1 VSLEIVAV
9 DAADAEQ
16 LAAYHATYHA
26 AHTHGREYA
35 TAFALEEVRAQ
46 LLTEGTGELNL
57 AWSGLAG
64 GEVVTGG
71 SLWAPLDDNTHMA
84 TVEVGTRPADRRRGY
99 GSAMLEHLVGEVR
112 RLGRRTVLAE
122 VSAPYDGPADGRGHP
137 NVDFV
142 LRRGFEFA
150 LGSVMRVL
158 DLPADEGRLKR
169 LAAEAEPHHRGYE
182 FLQFRG
188 AVPEDIIEQYGELTG
203 AVAVEAPTGDLE
215 LERERFGRERIRA
228 GERELEAA
236 GRVRY
241 ATVALT
247 PDGTPVA
254 FSDVVV
260 PAHDPGK
267 IYQWGTLVRR
277 DHRGHRLG
285 VATKVRNLLQVQRE
299 CRDRSLLVTYNAE
312 DNRHVIAVNEA
323 MGFRP
328 VERLGEYQR
337 RLA

>member
-64 GEVVTGG
+64 GEVVTSG

-188 AVPEDIIEQYGELTG
+188 AVPEDIIEAARLDGAHGLRLQWSVIIPLITPQLFFLAVTGTITSLQSFGQIHILTRG
-203 AVAVEAPTGDLE
+203 GPDS
-215 LERERFGRERIRA
+215 
-228 GERELEAA
+228 
-236 GRVRY
+236 
-241 ATVALT
+241 ATT
-247 PDGTPVA
+247 
-254 FSDVVV
+254 
-260 PAHDPGK
+260 
-267 IYQWGTLVRR
+267 TLVYSIYEQAFANNNSNF
-277 DHRGHRLG
+277 GYASAQAIVL
-285 VATKVRNLLQVQRE
+285 
-299 CRDRSLLVTYNAE
+299 LLV
-312 DNRHVIAVNEA
+312 VLAVTA
-323 MGFRP
+323 IMW
-328 VERLGEYQR
+328 RLSSA
-337 RLA
+337 L

>member
-64 GEVVTGG
+64 GEVVTSG

-203 AVAVEAPTGDLE
+203 AVAVEGRPPATWSWNGSGSAGSGSAPGRGSWRQRAASATPPSRSLPTGLPSPSPTWWC
-215 LERERFGRERIRA
+215 RRTTPARSTSGGRWCA
-228 GERELEAA
+228 GTTA
-236 GRVRY
+236 GTGSAWPRRSATSCRCSASA
-241 ATVALT
+241 ATVPCWSPTT
-247 PDGTPVA
+247 PRT
-254 FSDVVV
+254 
-260 PAHDPGK
+260 
-267 IYQWGTLVRR
+267 T
-277 DHRGHRLG
+277 
-285 VATKVRNLLQVQRE
+285 AT
-299 CRDRSLLVTYNAE
+299 
-312 DNRHVIAVNEA
+312 
-323 MGFRP
+323 
-328 VERLGEYQR
+328 
-337 RLA
+337 